1 MQSSFPRGFK
11 VINKKKKKEEK
22 SKKESIVNKTAIL
35 CMAIK
40 HKILSERKK
49 KIEKSNTV
57 VKMVMPKGVYTL
69 ITWN

>member
-1 MQSSFPRGFK
+1 
-11 VINKKKKKEEK
+11 
-22 SKKESIVNKTAIL
+22 
-35 CMAIK
+35 MAIK